1 MSALAVNPQRI
12 KSLFV
17 DQDKNEKGIYT
28 LKLYIR
34 GKPWL
39 VQVDDVMLVDMQSG
53 EGDDRQNYLD
63 KMPDQL
69 RYAKYES
76 KFNSLW
82 APILEKAFMKVRGNY
97 LTNKGGQQFESLQL
111 LTGAP
116 SFRMN
121 LTRLSNDEI
130 WDYMKWATDSDYP

>member
-1 MSALAVNPQRI
+1 MSALAVHPERV

-17 DQDKNEKGIYT
+17 DQDKNDKGIYT

-39 VQVDDVMLVDMQSG
+39 VQVDDVMLVTMESSH
-53 EGDDRQNYLD
+53 GDDREDNLD
-63 KMPDQL
+63 KMSDQL
-69 RYAKYES
+69 RFAKYES
-76 KFNSLW
+76 KYNSLW

-121 LTRLSNDEI
+121 LTKLSDDEI
-130 WDYMKWATDSDYP
+130 WDFMKSATDANYP